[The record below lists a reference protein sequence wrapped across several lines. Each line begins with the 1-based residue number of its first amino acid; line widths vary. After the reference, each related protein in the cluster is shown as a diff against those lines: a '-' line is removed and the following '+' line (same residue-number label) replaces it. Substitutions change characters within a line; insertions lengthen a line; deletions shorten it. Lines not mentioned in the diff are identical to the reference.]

1 MDSLTPSARASH
13 MAGTRMERTVVDRGL
28 WRPDFSQPRDMS
40 ERPGWYSLEFNWRSY
55 ERRGIMGLSG
65 AEVVYR
71 VQSKIDD
78 YASAGTLPPGEVE
91 GFWGQLE
98 LACINLRER
107 VLEEDLGKRFQ
118 CLRK

>member
-1 MDSLTPSARASH
+1 
-13 MAGTRMERTVVDRGL
+13 
-28 WRPDFSQPRDMS
+28 
-40 ERPGWYSLEFNWRSY
+40 
-55 ERRGIMGLSG
+55 MGLSG

-78 YASAGTLPPGEVE
+78 YAPAGTLPPGEVE

-98 LACINLRER
+98 LACTNLRER

-118 CLRK
+118 CLEEVRIAQLAMKDNEENRVCDPGVT